1 MHTDAHEWPDN
12 DALRAIE
19 LLVLDFDGVLT
30 DNRVWVDQDGRES
43 VACSRGDG
51 MGMQLLIKAGV
62 QVFVMSKERNPVVS
76 ARCKKLGVPFQQGED
91 DKGTAIGVLA
101 SDKSIPLERV
111 AYVGNDV
118 NDLAPMARVGLPI
131 AVADAEPL
139 VLEAARVITNKPG
152 GRGAVREVCDA
163 LMHAR
168 GADLAELIKP

>member
-1 MHTDAHEWPDN
+1 MHTDAHEWPGD
-12 DALRAIE
+12 DTLRAIE

-51 MGMQLLIKAGV
+51 MGMQLLVKAGV
-62 QVFVMSKERNPVVS
+62 SVYVMSKERNPVVR
-76 ARCKKLGVPFQQGED
+76 ARCDKLGIPFQQGQD
-91 DKGTAIGVLA
+91 DKGAAIGALA
-101 SDKSIPLERV
+101 DERAVALKRV

-163 LMHAR
+163 LMRAR
-168 GADLAELIKP
+168 GADPAELIKP